1 MPQGDG
7 AQLTHR
13 PGRRTALGCRFVEW
27 EIQPP
32 LDENERVEAAL
43 LAAVEHALPAERE
56 SLWWRSGIED
66 LDGGPAPQQ
75 AWRDPGI
82 VEP

>member
-1 MPQGDG
+1 M
-7 AQLTHR
+7 
-13 PGRRTALGCRFVEW
+13 EW

-32 LDENERVEAAL
+32 LEEDEGVETAL
-43 LAAVEHALPAERE
+43 LAAVEQALAEERE
-56 SLWWRSGIED
+56 SLWWRSGLED

>member
-1 MPQGDG
+1 
-7 AQLTHR
+7 
-13 PGRRTALGCRFVEW
+13 VEW

-32 LDENERVEAAL
+32 LEEEHGVQAAL
-43 LAAVEHALPAERE
+43 LAAVEQALADERE
-56 SLWWRSGIED
+56 SLWWRSGLED

>member
-1 MPQGDG
+1 MTNR
-7 AQLTHR
+7 L
-13 PGRRTALGCRFVEW
+13 GRRTALGCRLVEW

-32 LDENERVEAAL
+32 LEEERVEAAL
-43 LAAVEHALPAERE
+43 LAAVGQALAEERE
-56 SLWWRSGIED
+56 SLWWRSGVED